1 MVKVAM
7 NICVCVCGGGEGK
20 REVVSN
26 LRYHFPQLT
35 EKNLIKTA
43 HSIDLVTPYKCELQN
58 ILN

>member
-1 MVKVAM
+1 M
-7 NICVCVCGGGEGK
+7 CVCVCGGGEGK